1 MKGSIGYRDI
11 LWCAVLLSA
20 SAGIL
25 LFSFQ
30 LTRLVGYAVPVP
42 VAWCIV
48 MFLMSPLAGAGI
60 GALFKMKAKGA
71 LGGAIAFGLIL
82 LLIVLGRR

>member
-1 MKGSIGYRDI
+1 M
-11 LWCAVLLSA
+11 LSA

-30 LTRLVGYAVPVP
+30 LARLLAYAVPLP
-42 VAWCIV
+42 VAWCMI

-71 LGGAIAFGLIL
+71 LGGSDCLRSNSVIDSVSQAWTLT
-82 LLIVLGRR
+82 V